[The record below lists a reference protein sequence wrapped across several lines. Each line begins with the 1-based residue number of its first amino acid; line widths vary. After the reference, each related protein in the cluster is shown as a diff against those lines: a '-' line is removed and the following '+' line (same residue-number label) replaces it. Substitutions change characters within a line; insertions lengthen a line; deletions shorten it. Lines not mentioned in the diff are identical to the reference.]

1 MALKSGLMGRVIK
14 EIGRM
19 VKQTEKVSF
28 FMQMEIFT
36 KENGLTTKLAE
47 KEYTIINLERSM
59 METG

>member
-1 MALKSGLMGRVIK
+1 MALKFGLMGRVIK

-19 VKQTEKVSF
+19 VKQTEKVSL

-47 KEYTIINLERSM
+47 KEYTIIKMERSM